1 MSRSEQTF
9 EVNSWTDVGVDAI
22 QTPELNS
29 DQRAKFVVIGAGY
42 SGVAAARRLATLHP
56 DSEIV
61 LLESEWFG
69 DGSSSRSSGFVVSL
83 GQFERPG
90 SPENQRCYRFG
101 KTAIEVLRELVQHHQ
116 IDCDWLDQGRIVT
129 CRCRSGARSLERMEH
144 VLKQLGSP
152 FEKLDGAAIHE
163 ETGMSGYVFGI
174 RQADSVLV
182 NPAKLLVGLVK
193 ALPSNVSVYQDAS
206 VRSLTRKSNG
216 RGVLVK
222 TEAVT
227 LEAENVLITS
237 NAFSLLLGHGQHRV
251 FPMRTFVSVAKL
263 NGGNGLGSD
272 PDWGIT
278 SSERVGSSLRRVNDR
293 VFIRNSAYYG
303 YHSSGGRLDNL
314 AQISGFQRRSI
325 QRRFPGADVAIE
337 NTWSGVIGIT
347 ANGGQLFGQV
357 GDGIYLS
364 TGYNGHGIAQG
375 TRSGELLADL
385 ASGKQSNDLQEIMKI
400 RKPNWLPIGF
410 PLRMGVAAYCR
421 YLEWRYRD
429 EI

>member
-1 MSRSEQTF
+1 MSRSKQTF

-116 IDCDWLDQGRIVT
+116 IDCDWMDQGRIVT
-129 CRCRSGARSLERMEH
+129 CRCRSGAQSLDRMEH
-144 VLKQLGSP
+144 VLKKLGSP

-216 RGVLVK
+216 RGVLV
-222 TEAVT
+222 EAAHHQHCIPRHDPGVERLVGAGLVCHGHQRPT
-227 LEAENVLITS
+227 GIRAVFCDAVPHGSLDKATVL
-237 NAFSLLLGHGQHRV
+237 
-251 FPMRTFVSVAKL
+251 
-263 NGGNGLGSD
+263 
-272 PDWGIT
+272 
-278 SSERVGSSLRRVNDR
+278 
-293 VFIRNSAYYG
+293 
-303 YHSSGGRLDNL
+303 
-314 AQISGFQRRSI
+314 
-325 QRRFPGADVAIE
+325 
-337 NTWSGVIGIT
+337 
-347 ANGGQLFGQV
+347 
-357 GDGIYLS
+357 
-364 TGYNGHGIAQG
+364 
-375 TRSGELLADL
+375 GEYFA
-385 ASGKQSNDLQEIMKI
+385 
-400 RKPNWLPIGF
+400 
-410 PLRMGVAAYCR
+410 
-421 YLEWRYRD
+421 
-429 EI
+429 